1 MKRMNVKAGQVVF
14 VGDGGSDELTGAKN
28 VGMITIFT
36 EYLDKKAESIK
47 NKLMEEAAYH
57 ILDFGELLTIV
68 KQDRGYKTKGDKI
81 YLNF

>member
-1 MKRMNVKAGQVVF
+1 MF

-28 VGMITIFT
+28 AGMIPIFT
-36 EYLDKKAESIK
+36 EYLEKKEELIK

-57 ILDFGELLTIV
+57 ILDFGELLAII